1 MIVKTVSNKM
11 TKHVDCVSATVVP
24 DTEGPDGKQSSGVC
38 IIFDFG
44 NGRDAT
50 YVLSVGEKI
59 FYLNDSGR
67 TIDKDFRMCG

>member
-1 MIVKTVSNKM
+1 MIVKTVSKDR
-11 TKHVDCVSATVVP
+11 TRHTDCVSATIVP
-24 DTEGPDGKQSSGVC
+24 DGEGPGGKKGGGIR

-44 NGRDAT
+44 NGRATT
-50 YVLSVGEKI
+50 YVLSKNEKI